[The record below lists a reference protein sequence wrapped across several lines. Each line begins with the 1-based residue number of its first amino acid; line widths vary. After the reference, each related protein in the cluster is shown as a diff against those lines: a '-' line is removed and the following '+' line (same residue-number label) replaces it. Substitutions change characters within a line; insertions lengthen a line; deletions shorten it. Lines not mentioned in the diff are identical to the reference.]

1 MGYTLIDG
9 RQVRDTTVPMSKLL
23 TDANLDFGGHKITN
37 LGSPNEAGDVVNKG
51 YVDSVAQGLDVKGSC
66 KAATTANINLAA
78 GPLVVDTDVTVVA
91 GNRILVKSQDDKKQ
105 NGIYIVGTVGPYDS
119 GTWVRATDADN
130 TPGAEVSSG
139 MFTFVEDGHTLA
151 DKGFVLTSPDTTTIN
166 SIPCVNLGTDNI
178 IFSQFSG
185 AGQITAGAGL
195 SEAGD
200 IINVNIDNSTI
211 GINLDDELYVKA
223 NGITATEIN
232 ASAVGAGL
240 GGGGGTAIYNTD
252 TGSAA
257 VTGHNLAYDHTKI
270 HDAATAGTGIGV
282 SGQQISNTDTGSAAV
297 TGHNLAYDHTKI
309 HDAATAGTGIS
320 VSGQQISVNAA
331 TILAVANY
339 IVRDAPTGNYN
350 HINKDYVL
358 ANVPVAGTEMV
369 FLNGILQNV
378 GGSNDYTIV
387 PATKT
392 ITMIDA
398 PKSGDLILVTYLKVA
413 A

>member
-270 HDAATAGTGIGV
+270 HDAATAGTGI
-282 SGQQISNTDTGSAAV
+282 
-297 TGHNLAYDHTKI
+297 
-309 HDAATAGTGIS
+309 S